1 MKDLLTVAIFT
12 TKDMVK
18 RKSFIISNII
28 ILLLIVIGFNIPNI
42 ISSIKGDSNGDADN
56 TDNTKI
62 LIVDSENIFEGSAS
76 MLNNM
81 ELGYEAE
88 VSNQEVSF
96 DTIKERIEKEEISE
110 ALVITRKERKN

>member
-1 MKDLLTVAIFT
+1 
-12 TKDMVK
+12 
-18 RKSFIISNII
+18 
-28 ILLLIVIGFNIPNI
+28 
-42 ISSIKGDSNGDADN
+42 
-56 TDNTKI
+56 
-62 LIVDSENIFEGSAS
+62 

-96 DTIKERIEKEEISE
+96 DTIKERIEKEEILE